1 MSSSPAPVRRVLVT
15 GASRG
20 IGRAV
25 AHLLAERGDWVA
37 MIARETPRLR
47 EAAAEIGG
55 HPFPADLADPASIDD
70 LVGRVTRQCGGPPD
84 VIVNSAGA
92 FSLGSFAETDPA
104 DLQRQLS
111 INLVAPFL
119 LIRGFLPAMLDR
131 GSGSVIQVGS
141 IAGRIALP
149 GNAAYSASKYGL
161 RGMHEVLAAELQGS
175 GVRATLVEPA
185 ATDTALWDTIDLEQ
199 AGGLPSRAEMMRP
212 EAVARAILYVLEQPP
227 EVEVSLLALRAA
239 R

>member
-1 MSSSPAPVRRVLVT
+1 MSSSPAPIRRVLIT

-20 IGRAV
+20 IGREA
-25 AHLLAERGDWVA
+25 ARLLAERGDRVGLV
-37 MIARETPRLR
+37 ARETPRLR
-47 EAAAEIGG
+47 EAATEIGG
-55 HPFPADLADPASIDD
+55 HPFPADLSERASIDG
-70 LVGRVTRQCGGPPD
+70 LVQRVTREWGGPPD

-92 FSLGSFAETDPA
+92 FSLGSFSETDPA
-104 DLQRQLS
+104 DLERQLS

-119 LIRGFLPAMLDR
+119 LIRGFLPAMLAR
-131 GSGSVIQVGS
+131 GSGSVIQIGS
-141 IAGRIALP
+141 IAGRVALP

-175 GVRATLVEPA
+175 GVRATLIEPA

-199 AGGLPSRAEMMRP
+199 GGTLPSRAEMMRP